1 MLPAVLLA
9 VVQQI
14 DPNVPV
20 QIPTEDLTDWLGI
33 LDRVLGDVLTPAA
46 APLLDEG
53 LILWR
58 GLSLIIVVWTGLKI
72 SFSGSIVPWDVAR
85 LVIGLWI
92 PWVML
97 RFYVD
102 PVPGTAFSFP
112 MTITAGA
119 NWLGRDFQSDVVQ
132 VLQGTLTALIDDYQA
147 RFTAAWSSMSLL
159 SLFRTGSS
167 ALFTF
172 AGSFGAAAFLI
183 LALILIFAIS
193 MAQVVWATIAISI
206 LIFLGPMFIPWLVFE
221 PMAFLFWGWFR
232 ALFTYAL
239 YSVIVGALLRVWGG
253 IATGYV
259 TTLSATTLDFSSLGW
274 ASLWVVGVIPLLIAA
289 VLSALKVSELAGA
302 LVTGG
307 GGGGSGFLGLIGAGG
322 AAAAGGRLARV
333 AAKGG
338 VPGG

>member
-1 MLPAVLLA
+1 MLPAVLPA

-172 AGSFGAAAFLI
+172 AGSFGAGR
-183 LALILIFAIS
+183 
-193 MAQVVWATIAISI
+193 VPD
-206 LIFLGPMFIPWLVFE
+206 LGSDTHLRDLDGPSRVGHDRDFDPDL
-221 PMAFLFWGWFR
+221 PR
-232 ALFTYAL
+232 ADV
-239 YSVIVGALLRVWGG
+239 YSVARVSSRWPSCFGA
-253 IATGYV
+253 
-259 TTLSATTLDFSSLGW
+259 
-274 ASLWVVGVIPLLIAA
+274 
-289 VLSALKVSELAGA
+289 
-302 LVTGG
+302 
-307 GGGGSGFLGLIGAGG
+307 GSGPSSPT
-322 AAAAGGRLARV
+322 RSTR
-333 AAKGG
+333 
-338 VPGG
+338 